1 MPRGKGQTPLLAS
14 HTTASHQGGSGKAS
28 TACPKV
34 EAAGLMLPHSTFP
47 VTPERQGTLSHG
59 PLCHCGLS
67 PSHHSGSTLQA
78 AAIFVLQSRAGPSGC
93 RPHVASVVA
102 ARRGAWLVGTR
113 LLSQCCCSQRGK
125 LAPRGYQLLTSE
137 VPTDLENKSLGPCRP
152 SRAG

>member
-1 MPRGKGQTPLLAS
+1 MGTKNGRRKALHAKRKGPNTPPCFTHDCIAPGGLWQGLNRLL
-14 HTTASHQGGSGKAS
+14 
-28 TACPKV
+28 KV

-113 LLSQCCCSQRGK
+113 LLSQCCCSQPSK
-125 LAPRGYQLLTSE
+125 LAPRGYQLLTS
-137 VPTDLENKSLGPCRP
+137 
-152 SRAG
+152 